1 MVMIVL
7 CFIGQRLRQGIVVDG
22 KAALVIVAFFFG
34 MMHGLLWL
42 EMEALLKGRLFPQ
55 ELPIA
60 RILIQ
65 SSVLA
70 ATSPFIV
77 AIASPIDQRTSFGW
91 RMSDS
96 EP

>member
-1 MVMIVL
+1 MHIDL
-7 CFIGQRLRQGIVVDG
+7 D
-22 KAALVIVAFFFG
+22 AFFASVEQRDHPQWRG
-34 MMHGLLWL
+34 LPVVVGAKLGDGLLWL
-42 EMEALLKGRLFPQ
+42 EMEALVQGRLLPQ
-55 ELPIA
+55 ELPIS

-70 ATSPFIV
+70 AASPFIV